1 MQEKERKEIT
11 RAIEETRSVQ
21 EQEEV
26 ISKSIAKAFEK
37 GRISEGEFYYLLVQ
51 YQIISK
57 LEDIETTMRET

>member
-1 MQEKERKEIT
+1 MEEKERKEIT

-21 EQEEV
+21 KQEEI
-26 ISKSIAKAFEK
+26 ISKSITTAFEK

-57 LEDIETTMRET
+57 LEDIETSMGE